1 MMNENIRLIELNGE
15 QYLLMSGLIY
25 NLQYQQVGQ
34 VLNNSKQE
42 LDDEINLVI
51 QNESYLLIDNII
63 CNSNC
68 DQLGIIMPMY

>member
-42 LDDEINLVI
+42 LDDEINLVTVKT
-51 QNESYLLIDNII
+51 
-63 CNSNC
+63 
-68 DQLGIIMPMY
+68 